1 MSTLVELRIL
11 AKQLGIK
18 GASKANK
25 ETLTRML
32 ENHGKPEPIAVIGN
46 VEEVHATITEAK
58 PKKENRVVI
67 AKEDKP
73 APVEAPAAPAASVE
87 ALSETGKQAR
97 KPSTWN
103 DFLQSYKKE
112 HNVSLKEAMLQ
123 KDAYAAYKAKRG

>member
-1 MSTLVELRIL
+1 MSTLVEFRTL

-18 GASKANK
+18 GTSKANK

-32 ENHGKPEPIAVIGN
+32 ENHGKPEPIAVIGKM
-46 VEEVHATITEAK
+46 EEVHATITEVK

-73 APVEAPAAPAASVE
+73 APVEVPAPAPVE

-123 KDAYAAYKAKRG
+123 KDAYAAYKSKRAE